1 MDDKEAKLSSVQKAA
16 LLLLAVG
23 QERAG
28 NVLKNLEPKDVQQVG
43 EAMAKLGAVSTSMVD
58 GVLEQFIVNVK
69 RQTGFS
75 LNSDSYIR
83 NMLVSALGE
92 EKANSVI
99 DKILMD
105 GKSKGIAQLRWM
117 DTRSI
122 ADMIRLEHPQIIA
135 TILSLMDPE
144 QAATVMALLAEST
157 RTDVVMRI
165 ANMETIQPA
174 AIKELDAILMQQL
187 SGGCVGKVSAVGGI
201 DTTASI
207 LNYMETNL
215 SEEMMAFISEYD
227 EGLGQHIQNKMF
239 VFSDLMNIDDQG
251 IQVLLRE
258 VSTGQLLLAL
268 RGVEEDLKEKIF
280 SNMSRRAAD
289 MLRDDLDAAPPTKLS
304 EVELAQKE
312 ILVTAKKLAD
322 RNVIVLDSATDELV

>member
-144 QAATVMALLAEST
+144 QAA
-157 RTDVVMRI
+157 
-165 ANMETIQPA
+165 
-174 AIKELDAILMQQL
+174 
-187 SGGCVGKVSAVGGI
+187 
-201 DTTASI
+201 
-207 LNYMETNL
+207 
-215 SEEMMAFISEYD
+215 
-227 EGLGQHIQNKMF
+227 
-239 VFSDLMNIDDQG
+239 
-251 IQVLLRE
+251 
-258 VSTGQLLLAL
+258 
-268 RGVEEDLKEKIF
+268 
-280 SNMSRRAAD
+280 
-289 MLRDDLDAAPPTKLS
+289 
-304 EVELAQKE
+304 
-312 ILVTAKKLAD
+312 
-322 RNVIVLDSATDELV
+322 